1 MDCIIFITLDLYHQ
15 SHVVMVDRLAS
26 VLQDLAKRGEL
37 VKAVEELQQSAR
49 NSDADRRIQAGASKP
64 TFMYILT
71 NQIWVKVGSSLTKKG

>member
-1 MDCIIFITLDLYHQ
+1 
-15 SHVVMVDRLAS
+15 MVDRLAS